1 MLWFAKNYNR
11 RRTPNAFDQKY
22 YLGGETDRN
31 IFAEKNFDYLTI
43 AASDYICHVRT
54 YPFGIVKG
62 IAPYEE
68 VKHFPT
74 EVL

>member
-1 MLWFAKNYNR
+1 MTTTIIAQLLFVLHDMIIILYLYCSIVKYPGTEML
-11 RRTPNAFDQKY
+11 
-22 YLGGETDRN
+22 GV
-31 IFAEKNFDYLTI
+31 
-43 AASDYICHVRT
+43 CHGRT

>member
-1 MLWFAKNYNR
+1 MIIVLYLYYSIV
-11 RRTPNAFDQKY
+11 KY
-22 YLGGETDRN
+22 PCTELLGV
-31 IFAEKNFDYLTI
+31 
-43 AASDYICHVRT
+43 CHGRT